1 MEAYGNGLK
10 VIKWEEWFDVKR
22 FLEIMRPRINLLQ
35 GSRRF
40 DAFSLGSLVYCQP
53 NFLHGSAVKLAF
65 EKKVVDLSLHIPTE
79 KGRALRK
86 IVQSLREAGILS
98 DDISESFTGRPYKVR
113 ADVFKTKMFLIPLKI
128 EAFGLPKT
136 IERRKVGYL
145 QLIREV
151 TPVKKIYL

>member
-1 MEAYGNGLK
+1 MS
-10 VIKWEEWFDVKR
+10 
-22 FLEIMRPRINLLQ
+22 PRVNILQ
-35 GSRRF
+35 GKRGF
-40 DAFSLGSLVYCQP
+40 NAFSLGSLVYCQP

-86 IVQSLREAGILS
+86 IVQSLREAEILS
-98 DDISESFTGRPYKVR
+98 NDIGKSFIGRTYKVR

-151 TPVKKIYL
+151 TPFKKTYL